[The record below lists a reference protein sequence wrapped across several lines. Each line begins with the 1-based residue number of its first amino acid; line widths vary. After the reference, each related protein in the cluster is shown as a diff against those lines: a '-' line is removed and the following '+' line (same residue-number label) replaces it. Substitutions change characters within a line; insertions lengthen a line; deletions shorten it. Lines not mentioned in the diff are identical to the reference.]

1 MFGRNRNGQWMR
13 KDHSGSR
20 SNDYEVAIRCELPM
34 INILRTDGTLNDE
47 AGIYAGL
54 TIPQA
59 RPRVVADLD
68 ALGQLGEVEDREIE
82 LPYSDRSKTPIEP
95 FLADQ
100 WFVKMDTLAQSALDA
115 VSDESSKDFSVRYRK
130 GFGLAGREARLAG
143 QSDNCGGD
151 IRFRFGPAK

>member
-1 MFGRNRNGQWMR
+1 
-13 KDHSGSR
+13 
-20 SNDYEVAIRCELPM
+20 M

-115 VSDESSKDFSVRYRK
+115 VSDETVKIFPVRYRK
-130 GFGLAGREARLAG
+130 GYLDWLGEKRDWPVSRQLWW
-143 QSDNCGGD
+143 D